1 MKQTLLLTAFSVLS
15 GSAFAATSYN
25 FDSNV
30 VDDLFTVDVAGWSQ
44 NVNNPFFGGEEL
56 GLAYIDINPNP
67 ANGSSAGFLGTTWTN
82 SGSGSVVV
90 SGDISD
96 AGAFSGQMVTL
107 DMSLVSD
114 PSATVRDSFGINIT
128 GASSTVAS
136 VFFTPGSTA
145 TSWDV
150 SYAVGGGASQS
161 TLITLETD
169 TSYSFFVQFLD
180 GAITFGYG
188 SGSVSTSFAIAI
200 TGAAA
205 GESFDEIQFVHTPN
219 ATEPIG
225 SSTNAIVFDNIAVG
239 IIPEPTSAMLMGVA
253 ALGLL
258 RRRRA

>member
-30 VDDLFTVDVAGWSQ
+30 VDDLFSGDVAGFTQ

-56 GLAYIDINPNP
+56 GLAYIDANPTG
-67 ANGSSAGFLGTTWTN
+67 GSPAGFLGTTWTN
-82 SGSGSVVV
+82 FGTGSVIVT
-90 SGDISD
+90 GDISD
-96 AGAFSGQMVTL
+96 AGTLSGQQITV
-107 DMSLVSD
+107 DMSLVS
-114 PSATVRDSFGINIT
+114 SGTVRDSFGINVT

-136 VFFTPGSTA
+136 VFFTPGA
-145 TSWDV
+145 TSTSWNV
-150 SYAVGGGASQS
+150 SYAVGGGASES
-161 TLITLETD
+161 TLVTINTD

-180 GAITFGYG
+180 GSITFGYG
-188 SGSVSTSFAIAI
+188 SGGVSTPFAIAL

-205 GESFDEIQFVHTPN
+205 GEDFEGIQFVHTPN
-219 ATEPIG
+219 PDEAVG
-225 SSTNAIVFDNIAVG
+225 FSTNAIVFDNIAVG
-239 IIPEPTSAMLMGVA
+239 AIPEPTSAMLMGVA